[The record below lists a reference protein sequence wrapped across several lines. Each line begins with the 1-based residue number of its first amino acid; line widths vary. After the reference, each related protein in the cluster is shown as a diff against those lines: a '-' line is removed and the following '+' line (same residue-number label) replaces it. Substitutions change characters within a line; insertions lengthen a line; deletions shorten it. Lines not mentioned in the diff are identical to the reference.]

1 MERELKPWPALW
13 ALVIGFFMILID
25 TTIVSVANPSIMKGL
40 NLGTDYNAVIWVTS
54 AYLLAYAV
62 PLLITGRLGDR
73 FGPKNLYLSGLVVF
87 TLASAWCGFSGS
99 IGILIAAR
107 VVQGLGAALMTPQ
120 TMAVITR
127 IFPPDRRGAAMGL
140 WGAVAGVATLVGP
153 ILGGV
158 LVDSLGWEWIFFINV
173 PVGIVAF
180 ILAVRLVPKLQ
191 THNHSFDILG
201 VILSAV
207 GMFLLVF
214 GIQEGGTY
222 DWGVIWGPI
231 TVWGLI
237 ISGIVVLAGFVV
249 WQAFNKKEPLLPLP
263 LFRDRNFSLSN
274 AAITTVGFAV
284 TCMALPLVFY
294 FQTVRGLTPTE
305 SALMLAPMAVS
316 TGALAPIVG
325 RLIDRVN
332 PRNIAVAGLVLFALS
347 LGLYSWMLSP
357 DVNIWLLL
365 IPSFTLGIAMSGVW
379 GPISTTATRNL
390 PMNQAGAGSGVFNTT
405 RQIGA
410 VLGSASI
417 AALISS
423 RLTADL
429 PKAPGGAANASG
441 AASGTELP
449 QFLHAG
455 FTQAMSEALLLPAA
469 VAFLGALVV
478 IWWERPKPR
487 AWGAAAPA
495 GASAGV
501 PADAGAVEP
510 VAVGATE
517 AASSTHGSH
526 AAPVPV
532 DAKPH
537 GSHAAPVPPATDVA
551 PGEEPPHG
559 VHAAPATD

>member
-40 NLGTDYNAVIWVTS
+40 DLGTDYNAVIWVTS

-99 IGILIAAR
+99 IGLLIAAR

-127 IFPPDRRGAAMGL
+127 IFPPERRGAAMGL

-173 PVGIVAF
+173 PVGVVAF
-180 ILAVRLVPKLQ
+180 ILAARLVPKLP

-214 GIQEGGTY
+214 GLQEGGTY

-237 ISGIVVLAGFVV
+237 ISGIVVLAAFVV

-274 AAITTVGFAV
+274 AAITTVGFSV

-305 SALMLAPMAVS
+305 SALMLAPMAIA
-316 TGALAPIVG
+316 TGVLAPLVG

-332 PRNIAVAGLVLFALS
+332 PRNIAVAGLLLFALS

-357 DVNIWLLL
+357 DINIWLLL

-390 PMNQAGAGSGVFNTT
+390 PLNQAGAGSGVFNTT

-417 AALISS
+417 AALISG
-423 RLTADL
+423 RLAADL
-429 PKAPGGAANASG
+429 PKLPGGGTPSEAG
-441 AASGTELP
+441 AGTELP
-449 QFLHAG
+449 TILHAG
-455 FTQAMSEALLLPAA
+455 FTQAMSESLLLPAA

-478 IWWERPKPR
+478 MWWERPKPR
-487 AWGAAAPA
+487 TWGAGAGAGAPA
-495 GASAGV
+495 AASQ
-501 PADAGAVEP
+501 EP
-510 VAVGATE
+510 VAVGAADAT
-517 AASSTHGSH
+517 THGAH
-526 AAPVPV
+526 AAPAPV
-532 DAKPH
+532 DATPH
-537 GSHAAPVPPATDVA
+537 GSHAADVPPATNAA

-559 VHAAPATD
+559 VHAAPVTD